1 MTQDEILK
9 IVDYIVSFLINY
21 FSVKQNRI
29 FWILIFFFAVII
41 ENSIKIWKKR
51 NYMKIWLKS
60 HNIGAKYKKHKKI
73 YKNELPKTQYDKQH
87 GYIESIWEEL
97 NK

>member
-1 MTQDEILK
+1 MTQDEFLNMI
-9 IVDYIVSFLINY
+9 DYLVSFLINY

-29 FWILIFFFAVII
+29 FWILIFFFAVIV
-41 ENSIKIWKKR
+41 ENRVKIWKKR

-60 HNIGAKYKKHKKI
+60 HNIGAKYKKRKKI
-73 YKNELPKTQYDKQH
+73 YKNELPKTPYEKQKE
-87 GYIESIWEEL
+87 YIESIWEEI